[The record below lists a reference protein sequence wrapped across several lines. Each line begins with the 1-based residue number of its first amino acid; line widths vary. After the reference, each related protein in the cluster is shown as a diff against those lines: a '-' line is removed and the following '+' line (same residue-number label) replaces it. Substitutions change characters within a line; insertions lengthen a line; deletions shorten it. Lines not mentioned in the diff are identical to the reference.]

1 MKDDSSQTPSD
12 GLVEAPLLSAQVAE
26 SWERCQFAG
35 LRREDPLRSVMLHA
49 SELREK
55 REQNNA
61 LIQLA
66 QTELQELFSQV
77 AGSNYVVA
85 FADNTGTILEAIH
98 DQEFSSSSASRMVVP
113 GSIWQEDIRGTNA
126 LGLSIATRRASVVDG
141 GEHYLSRLDQI
152 SCFACPVRNS
162 RNEVVGV
169 IDAST
174 DARSRQRHTLAL
186 VKLASVNV
194 ENRLFRSEHAGALV
208 LGFHPRK
215 EYLNTTSAALL
226 ALNEDGFVV
235 GANGSAQEMLQ
246 GSDLSRP
253 IAFENLFDA
262 RFSTLLQEVL
272 TRGTAMV
279 KDHMRSTVY
288 FTIKE
293 IGHLMRY
300 INKIH
305 FSAPESRIFGGV
317 SKAPSQPTPQPKAA
331 TDARDPQILAQL
343 DKLEESLADGGALV
357 CHGPYGA
364 GKSVIARQLLT
375 RVSPGSPVL
384 ELDCALIDGRTY
396 EGLLFGNG
404 GRLGYFEPDFMS
416 PVTTTDPRQSHDTE
430 MSRVF
435 SGKIQKSAKGMLY
448 LRNAEKMPERMA
460 DDLLRVI
467 RAMETPDPD
476 HHKFHILLPNLLVL
490 ASSRSREEFA
500 ECASPALRELLA
512 EIPDELAVPS
522 LNERMDIDYVIR
534 STATG
539 LDDSK
544 ILTVETVRLLSQTY
558 WPSSIRSMR
567 KTLRQI
573 LRASTD
579 QYVRPQQVAPFLSTE
594 EDEVQ
599 PCPSCSDGVIKRD
612 KCMTIRRTWLQN
624 DGNISLVSRKLGL
637 SRTTIYAHLP
647 TVEAVVDLGKK

>member
-1 MKDDSSQTPSD
+1 
-12 GLVEAPLLSAQVAE
+12 
-26 SWERCQFAG
+26 
-35 LRREDPLRSVMLHA
+35 
-49 SELREK
+49 
-55 REQNNA
+55 
-61 LIQLA
+61 
-66 QTELQELFSQV
+66 
-77 AGSNYVVA
+77 
-85 FADNTGTILEAIH
+85 
-98 DQEFSSSSASRMVVP
+98 
-113 GSIWQEDIRGTNA
+113 
-126 LGLSIATRRASVVDG
+126 
-141 GEHYLSRLDQI
+141 
-152 SCFACPVRNS
+152 
-162 RNEVVGV
+162 
-169 IDAST
+169 
-174 DARSRQRHTLAL
+174 
-186 VKLASVNV
+186 
-194 ENRLFRSEHAGALV
+194 
-208 LGFHPRK
+208 
-215 EYLNTTSAALL
+215 
-226 ALNEDGFVV
+226 
-235 GANGSAQEMLQ
+235 
-246 GSDLSRP
+246 
-253 IAFENLFDA
+253 
-262 RFSTLLQEVL
+262 
-272 TRGTAMV
+272 
-279 KDHMRSTVY
+279 
-288 FTIKE
+288 
-293 IGHLMRY
+293 
-300 INKIH
+300 
-305 FSAPESRIFGGV
+305 
-317 SKAPSQPTPQPKAA
+317 
-331 TDARDPQILAQL
+331 
-343 DKLEESLADGGALV
+343 
-357 CHGPYGA
+357 
-364 GKSVIARQLLT
+364 
-375 RVSPGSPVL
+375 
-384 ELDCALIDGRTY
+384 
-396 EGLLFGNG
+396 
-404 GRLGYFEPDFMS
+404 
-416 PVTTTDPRQSHDTE
+416 
-430 MSRVF
+430 
-435 SGKIQKSAKGMLY
+435 QKSAKGMLY

-647 TVEAVVDLGKK
+647 TSD